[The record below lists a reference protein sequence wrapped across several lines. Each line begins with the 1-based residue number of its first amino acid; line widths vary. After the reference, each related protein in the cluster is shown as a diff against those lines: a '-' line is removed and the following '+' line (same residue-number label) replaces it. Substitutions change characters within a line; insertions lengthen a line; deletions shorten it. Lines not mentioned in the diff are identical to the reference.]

1 MREIKFRYR
10 FEDGAGGIHI
20 LTTTVEELEYHLDIP
35 ANIGL
40 GWALVA
46 RDEYTGLHDKNGVEV
61 YEGDIVQYAYL
72 NNSQTPRCSIPRNPC
87 PVDQQRLGG
96 YTATSSAKKG
106 VVKWYSQASST
117 SAARVCPLQS
127 PSPSLENK
135 CPTNRLGWRGINERG
150 YHRRIAPSWV
160 TAIGP
165 ASPHSNRATGG
176 LHV

>member
-61 YEGDIVQYAYL
+61 YEGDIVQL
-72 NNSQTPRCSIPRNPC
+72 DSRDIGGWKISGEVVFNLDQTLSNME
-87 PVDQQRLGG
+87 
-96 YTATSSAKKG
+96 
-106 VVKWYSQASST
+106 W
-117 SAARVCPLQS
+117 
-127 PSPSLENK
+127 
-135 CPTNRLGWRGINERG
+135 GIWTDRG
-150 YHRRIAPSWV
+150 YCTTDFLGCLEV
-160 TAIGP
+160 IGNIYENP
-165 ASPHSNRATGG
+165 ELLVQSTTDDGK
-176 LHV
+176 VEDE